1 MNKSLLVTVI
11 TLTIMFFLSS
21 VQICSA
27 EPTISVEPSHLTVSP
42 GDSFTVNIM
51 VDPDG
56 AEISGGGY
64 ILYFDNAV
72 LKALNQNKGPFLGGM
87 EMANDIDNP
96 NGSLDYGEYIT
107 GGGSVTDP
115 GVLATIEF
123 EAISTGISELHFEQV
138 ILSDPGAS
146 EISGVQTNDGTC
158 NIESAGHTPTATPTQ
173 TSGDGGDNG
182 GQSASPTQTTIPTST
197 PSPTQTSG
205 LTSTPTPTATSLP
218 SASPTTDTSQNPGAS
233 TPRSEEKS
241 NKLPGFEASFAITGL
256 TVIAHL
262 ILKEKGGNKNE

>member
-27 EPTISVEPSHLTVSP
+27 DPTISVEPSSLTVSP
-42 GDSFTVNIM
+42 GNSFTVNIT

-64 ILYFDNAV
+64 ILHFDNTV

-107 GGGSVTDP
+107 GSGVTDP

-123 EAISTGISELHFEQV
+123 EAISTGISEFRFEHV
-138 ILSDPGAS
+138 LLSDPGAS
-146 EISGVQTNDGTC
+146 KIPGVRTNDGTC

-233 TPRSEEKS
+233 TPRSEETS
-241 NKLPGFEASFAITGL
+241 NKLPGFEASFAIIGL
-256 TVIAHL
+256 IMMTHL
-262 ILKEKGGNKNE
+262 ILKGKGGNKNE